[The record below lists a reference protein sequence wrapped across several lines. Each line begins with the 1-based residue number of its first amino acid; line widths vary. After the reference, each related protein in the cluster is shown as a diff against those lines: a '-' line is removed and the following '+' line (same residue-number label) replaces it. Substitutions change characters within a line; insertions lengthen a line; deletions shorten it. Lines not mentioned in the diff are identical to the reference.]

1 MGKYFDIYKK
11 HHIDKDYEQ
20 LGLFQRLNTE
30 YSIIKALYPGSY
42 AHITPIFVFPEVV
55 FDDIY
60 KELIAFY
67 ESEEILNYIKNR
79 KEYSEEPKYSYIQQD
94 YTKGLPV
101 EPESFDLLISQYA
114 GFVSRHCYHYLK
126 ISGILV
132 ANNSHGDAGMAHL
145 MDEYEFI
152 AVMNRSGKK
161 FSHST
166 KNLESYFI
174 PKKSQD
180 ISFDYLEKLGK
191 GIGYTKYATN
201 YVFRRVK

>member
-1 MGKYFDIYKK
+1 M
-11 HHIDKDYEQ
+11 DKDYEN
-20 LGLFQRLNTE
+20 LALFQRLNTE

-42 AHITPIFVFPEVV
+42 VHITPIFVFPEVI

-60 KELIAFY
+60 KELVVFY
-67 ESEEILNYIKNR
+67 ESKEILDYIKNR
-79 KEYSEEPKYSYIQQD
+79 KEYPEEPKYSYIQQD

-101 EPESFDLLISQYA
+101 EPESFDLLISQYT
-114 GFVSRHCYHYLK
+114 GFVSRYCYHYLK
-126 ISGILV
+126 IGGILV

-152 AVMNRSGKK
+152 AVMNCSGKN

-166 KNLESYFI
+166 KNLDSYFI

-180 ISFDYLEKLGK
+180 ISFDYLEKLGR
-191 GIGYTKYATN
+191 GIGYTKYATD
-201 YVFRRVK
+201 YVFQRVK